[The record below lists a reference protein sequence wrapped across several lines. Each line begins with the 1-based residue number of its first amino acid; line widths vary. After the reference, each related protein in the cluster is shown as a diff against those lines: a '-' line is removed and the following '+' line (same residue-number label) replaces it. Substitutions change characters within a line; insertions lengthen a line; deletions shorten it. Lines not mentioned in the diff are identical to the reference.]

1 MDEYLKYISTFH
13 KDLVTSLS
21 QKEKYI
27 RCTNCENKKQFIVND
42 NKLIYNCGSDSGKC
56 GDQFIITVPDYIHYE
71 KMIKAFQ
78 QSMNGSFTYNE
89 DIHDYSE
96 YNLEELSKYLQL
108 DDELKEYNELKQTIV
123 KDSQKLTSLFVS
135 SNQLK
140 QYYDS
145 LTTLNADIQK
155 NNIRKKKILHELN
168 NDQLITIE
176 DKISLRKEYA
186 TIVSQEKN
194 ELFPIYE
201 SILQHENN
209 HHLLLQPKDNY
220 VEKINSLYLEKGTKK
235 KEKKDKD
242 ESSDLIDI
250 IIDHFKNNN
259 GVMSEI
265 EYNEIR
271 GNYRTKWG
279 GRLFSS
285 LRFIPGDKITKPWKK
300 TEQEKYGPIIEKVV
314 KGSKEIRLTERWIE
328 YLNIKEDLKISVGS
342 KESKNKKEIKYFSGS
357 KDNKW
362 LSAFHK
368 ANPFEY
374 KGYTYPTV
382 EHAFHSQKI
391 DPKDPK
397 EKEYKEYLSNPDL
410 KPNEAKMYGGKTS
423 YKKNNFT
430 FRDDWDEIKLKV
442 MKEITEAYYSENP
455 EMKQKLIDTKDAE
468 LLHMGFRI
476 DPYWGFK
483 KDGSGENNHGKILME
498 LRGKYS

>member
-27 RCTNCENKKQFIVND
+27 RCTTCENKKQFIVND

-56 GDQFIITVPDYIHYE
+56 GNQFIITVPEYIHYE

-78 QSMNGSFTYNE
+78 LSMHGSFTYNE

-96 YNLEELSKYLQL
+96 YNIEELSKYLQL
-108 DDELKEYNELKQTIV
+108 DDELAEYNELKQTIL
-123 KDSQKLTSLFVS
+123 KDTQKLTSLFVS

-145 LTTLNADIQK
+145 LTTLNTDVQK

-168 NDQLITIE
+168 NNQLITIE

-186 TIVSQEKN
+186 KIVSQEKN
-194 ELFPIYE
+194 ELYPVYE
-201 SILQHENN
+201 SILNHKNN
-209 HHLLLQPKDNY
+209 HYLLLDPKDNY
-220 VEKINSLYLEKGTKK
+220 VEKINSLYLEKGVKK
-235 KEKKDKD
+235 TKEKKDKD

-271 GNYRTKWG
+271 GNYKTKWG

-285 LRFIPGDKITKPWKK
+285 LRFIPGDKITNPWKK

-314 KGSKEIRLTERWIE
+314 KGSKEIRLTEKWIE
-328 YLNIKEDLKISVGS
+328 YLNIKGEG
-342 KESKNKKEIKYFSGS
+342 EKKSEIKYFSRS

-362 LSAFHK
+362 LSAFNK
-368 ANPFEY
+368 AKPFEY
-374 KGYTYPTV
+374 EGFTYPTV
-382 EHAFHSQKI
+382 EHAFHAQKI

-397 EKEYKEYLSNPDL
+397 EKEYKKYLSNPDL

-423 YKKNNFT
+423 YKKNKFN

-442 MKEITEAYYSENP
+442 MKEITEAYYSANP
-455 EMKQKLIDTKDAE
+455 EMKQKLIDTNDAE
-468 LLHMGFRI
+468 LLHTGPRI
-476 DPYWGFK
+476 DPFWGLTK
-483 KDGSGENNHGKILME
+483 NGGENNHGKILME
-498 LRGKYS
+498 LREKYS